1 MEHERTIKH
10 IGFFLIAVVG
20 MTLVYLALQSPKET
34 AATQPAPQATAPSA
48 AQLGIHVVR
57 AGEGA
62 AAVRGNIVAVHYR
75 GTLSDGTE
83 FDSSH
88 SRGAPIVFRLGEG
101 RVIQGWELG
110 ILDMQVGEIREL
122 VIPPDLAYG
131 SRGAPP
137 KIPPDATLHF
147 TVELMGIQ
155 E

>member
-34 AATQPAPQATAPSA
+34 AATQPAPQTTAPSA
-48 AQLGIHVVR
+48 AQLEIHVVR

-110 ILDMQVGEIREL
+110 ILDMQVGEVREL
-122 VIPPDLAYG
+122 VIPSDLAYG

-137 KIPPDATLHF
+137 KIPPDATLYF